1 MCVSLNPESA
11 NKEQLLELW
20 HHECD
25 WLFGNRMIDNVDV
38 ERYRL
43 AYKTV
48 IKKNF
53 GGDNDDGNVNRNENG
68 ERSFNININNNKA
81 DGRIK
86 QMSASS
92 VSTAGAGNVTDPRT
106 HELAILLDHN
116 VHYSNLK
123 ETESGIVLAGGI
135 GSTSANSSTQ
145 SSILMS
151 SSSDANGGG
160 SSSTSTSSGGGS
172 SSTFATDGYESYADF
187 SQIRRLV
194 QTALNEYN
202 KEQQHIVIP
211 LYDDYLSL
219 ITRLCH
225 STQCVGGNCC
235 IVADGGLSPFLIQL
249 VASLMQFTLVYFKA
263 SQFVNTKEQFFA
275 QLKSKLI
282 ASYYKAG
289 IRVSQDDAIWLII
302 MLLLEFNY
310 FLISI

>member
-1 MCVSLNPESA
+1 MCVSLNPESTT
-11 NKEQLLELW
+11 KEQLLDLW

-25 WLFGNRMIDNVDV
+25 WLFGHRLIDHVDL

-53 GGDNDDGNVNRNENG
+53 GGEDETK
-68 ERSFNININNNKA
+68 I
-81 DGRIK
+81 
-86 QMSASS
+86 SS
-92 VSTAGAGNVTDPRT
+92 NGNVTDPRT
-106 HELAILLDHN
+106 RELAILLDHN

-135 GSTSANSSTQ
+135 GSTTTSSNNSSNMNSNEVT
-145 SSILMS
+145 
-151 SSSDANGGG
+151 
-160 SSSTSTSSGGGS
+160 SSSTSASSSSSSSTSSGFS
-172 SSTFATDGYESYADF
+172 SFATDGYEPYPDF
-187 SQIRRLV
+187 TQIRRLV
-194 QTALNEYN
+194 QTSLNEYN

-211 LYDDYLSL
+211 LYDEYLSL

-235 IVADGGLSPFLIQL
+235 IVADGGLSPFVIQL

-263 SQFVNTKEQFFA
+263 SQFVHSKDQFFA
-275 QLKSKLI
+275 QLKAKLI

-289 IRVSQDDAIWLII
+289 IRVII
-302 MLLLEFNY
+302 LFSYFLFDFCFY
-310 FLISI
+310 FLIL